1 MLWNP
6 GLRKRVFVEC
16 QTRHSTLETDCVMN
30 LSLLI
35 GAHDFGLNGNEG
47 WMCSMLLNCR
57 KCGPW
62 AVAWVF
68 DGGGLYR
75 QGGEQ
80 VTQVK
85 LVLIF
90 FLPCRNFC
98 KLRLMKENERRK
110 RELKREEKQQGS
122 YSGIKNYCRN
132 KSLKVDE
139 GQSWQVMVLE
149 NAGKENMQR
158 VQAPIS
164 AIWFYC

>member
-1 MLWNP
+1 
-6 GLRKRVFVEC
+6 
-16 QTRHSTLETDCVMN
+16 
-30 LSLLI
+30 
-35 GAHDFGLNGNEG
+35 
-47 WMCSMLLNCR
+47 
-57 KCGPW
+57 
-62 AVAWVF
+62 
-68 DGGGLYR
+68 
-75 QGGEQ
+75 
-80 VTQVK
+80 
-85 LVLIF
+85 
-90 FLPCRNFC
+90 
-98 KLRLMKENERRK
+98 MKENERRK